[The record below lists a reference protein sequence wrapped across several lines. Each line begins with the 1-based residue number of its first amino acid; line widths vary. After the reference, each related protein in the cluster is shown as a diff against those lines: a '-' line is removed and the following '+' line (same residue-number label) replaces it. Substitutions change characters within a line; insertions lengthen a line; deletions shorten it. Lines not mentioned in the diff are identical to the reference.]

1 MFILVKIR
9 QGVVIIRTLPI
20 ICGAHQFHSFRT
32 LPIICGAHQFHS
44 FLPAVSVSKGK
55 YPGWSLIALR
65 NLKMVYFHV
74 YRLEEDGSVLKE
86 GGVTLSL
93 LVLRACS
100 YKSKAE
106 AWQQGFAPYSSRG
119 RCRFLLIVMTQM
131 NTDSCPTLL
140 SASSAETN

>member
-1 MFILVKIR
+1 MGRTVCKTVPCYILSLIR
-9 QGVVIIRTLPI
+9 GTAII
-20 ICGAHQFHSFRT
+20 RT

-86 GGVTLSL
+86 GGVRLT
-93 LVLRACS
+93 V
-100 YKSKAE
+100 
-106 AWQQGFAPYSSRG
+106 
-119 RCRFLLIVMTQM
+119 
-131 NTDSCPTLL
+131 
-140 SASSAETN
+140 

>member
-1 MFILVKIR
+1 M
-9 QGVVIIRTLPI
+9 PI
-20 ICGAHQFHSFRT
+20 ISGAHQFHSFRT

-86 GGVTLSL
+86 GGVRLT
-93 LVLRACS
+93 VKALRTRS
-100 YKSKAE
+100 YKNKAE
-106 AWQQGFAPYSSRG
+106 A
-119 RCRFLLIVMTQM
+119 
-131 NTDSCPTLL
+131 
-140 SASSAETN
+140 